1 MQASLTSAVQALK
14 AQMDALL
21 AARVLTTSDDWAA
34 SIGHAASIQTA
45 ADEVMRAVVAQAR
58 QEGATW
64 QVIGDALGVSRQGAF
79 QRYGRSTDPR
89 TGEPMTT
96 PPLPDAAELAVAV
109 IDDLV
114 SGRWASIA
122 EQFDPA
128 MRDGL
133 SEDALAAAW
142 TQVVGLAGALESH
155 GEPEVLRAGDVTVT
169 NTALWLEAGDYMARI
184 AFRDDRTIAGLHIV
198 DAKTS

>member
-1 MQASLTSAVQALK
+1 MQLSLTAAMRALK
-14 AQMDALL
+14 AHTDALL
-21 AARVLTTSDDWAA
+21 AARVLTSGDDWTT
-34 SIGHAASIQTA
+34 SIGHAVSIQA
-45 ADEVMRAVVAQAR
+45 AAEKVMRAVVGQAR
-58 QEGATW
+58 QDGATW
-64 QVIGDALGVSRQGAF
+64 QAIGDALGVSRQAAF
-79 QRYGRSTDPR
+79 QRYGRPTDPR
-89 TGEPMTT
+89 TGEPMTS

-114 SGRWASIA
+114 SGRWVSIA

-142 TQVVGLAGALESH
+142 AQVVGLSGGLESH
-155 GEPEVLRAGDVTVT
+155 GEPVVLRAGDVTVT
-169 NTALWLEAGDYMARI
+169 NTALWLEAGDYTARI

-198 DAKTS
+198 EGQAS